1 MANWEHLYFFDK
13 NGKNYNMEYDKSADK
28 WTGDIFISQV
38 SIDLFE
44 VGQLF
49 ILQKMINSTT
59 SAFEWGYPHG
69 YTDAPTG
76 EPTGQAACDW
86 VVDWKTDDPSQIFL
100 FKFDM
105 DFITGTQSALV
116 QEPDGP
122 NLIKLAKVNVPLDFD
137 INQKVD
143 GEGYIITDEIRS
155 IAMQVNIAFSS
166 PTENTYKRTLK
177 FQSTILSYQQIKLIS
192 MEYF

>member
-28 WTGDIFISQV
+28 WTGDIFLSQV

-59 SAFEWGYPHG
+59 SSFEWGYPHG

-76 EPTGQAACDW
+76 EPTGQAA
-86 VVDWKTDDPSQIFL
+86 
-100 FKFDM
+100 M
-105 DFITGTQSALV
+105 
-116 QEPDGP
+116 
-122 NLIKLAKVNVPLDFD
+122 
-137 INQKVD
+137 
-143 GEGYIITDEIRS
+143 
-155 IAMQVNIAFSS
+155 
-166 PTENTYKRTLK
+166 
-177 FQSTILSYQQIKLIS
+177 
-192 MEYF
+192 